1 MGAYLIMLRIK
12 ICHLNGE
19 EEQHVFNG
27 DVSFVI
33 GRTNTRV
40 IEFSI
45 NDEKETELNYEDGAN
60 VVVANWGKG
69 L

>member
-1 MGAYLIMLRIK
+1 MLRIK

-33 GRTNTRV
+33 GRTSTKI
-40 IEFSI
+40 IEFS
-45 NDEKETELNYEDGAN
+45 NREKESELQYEDGAN

>member
-1 MGAYLIMLRIK
+1 MLRIK

-19 EEQHVFNG
+19 EEQRVFNG

-33 GRTNTRV
+33 GRTSV
-40 IEFSI
+40 KIIEFS
-45 NDEKETELNYEDGAN
+45 NHEKETEIHYEDGAN

>member
-1 MGAYLIMLRIK
+1 MLRIK
-12 ICHLNGE
+12 VSHLNGE
-19 EEQHVFNG
+19 EEQHVFYG

-33 GRTNTRV
+33 GRTSTKI
-40 IEFSI
+40 IEFSN
-45 NDEKETELNYEDGAN
+45 NDKETTLKYEDGAN

>member
-1 MGAYLIMLRIK
+1 MLRIK

-19 EEQHVFNG
+19 EEQYVFYG

-33 GRTNTRV
+33 GRNNTKV
-40 IEFSI
+40 IEFN
-45 NDEKETELNYEDGAN
+45 NDEKETDLNYEEGAN

>member
-1 MGAYLIMLRIK
+1 MLRIK

-19 EEQHVFNG
+19 EEQHVFYG

-33 GRTNTRV
+33 GRNSTRV
-40 IEFSI
+40 IEFS
-45 NDEKETELNYEDGAN
+45 NHEKETELKYEDGAN

>member
-1 MGAYLIMLRIK
+1 MLRIK

-33 GRTNTRV
+33 GRTSTKI
-40 IEFSI
+40 IEFSN
-45 NDEKETELNYEDGAN
+45 NDKETNLQYEDGAN